1 MARELGFVIK
11 LLAIAKRRGEKIE
24 ARVTPVF
31 LSKDHPLA
39 NVNDSFNAV
48 FLVGDNVGDIM
59 LYGRGAGALPTGS
72 AIVSDIVFCARQE
85 KHARYSEMNVSMTES
100 DIEYDY
106 ESEYYIRL
114 DVHDVVGVIADIA
127 AVFKKHKVSISQMR
141 QADSKEI
148 IPVVFVTH
156 KTREFDMQKAI
167 EEIGRL
173 GNVIGVRNVIRVER

>member
-59 LYGRGAGALPTGS
+59 LYGRERELCRPEARSS
-72 AIVSDIVFCARQE
+72 A
-85 KHARYSEMNVSMTES
+85 T
-100 DIEYDY
+100 
-106 ESEYYIRL
+106 
-114 DVHDVVGVIADIA
+114 
-127 AVFKKHKVSISQMR
+127 
-141 QADSKEI
+141 
-148 IPVVFVTH
+148 
-156 KTREFDMQKAI
+156 
-167 EEIGRL
+167 
-173 GNVIGVRNVIRVER
+173 